1 MSLVNSGGW
10 EESVY
15 WHVYCTSVYCL
26 LQGAICVYSVYT
38 CLLQVEMPTKVA
50 GDVYFSGWCLLQ
62 GAMCVHTSRP
72 AVDTNSKG
80 CLLQYM
86 GCTAVCY
93 LPSPPDRKPP
103 HTHIKLVIITL
114 EIITL
119 VKLWHTHHALNHR
132 TGNHNTCYHNT
143 HIKGLSK
150 SAHNYNLQHQ
160 HNKLIVN
167 TFDV

>member
-1 MSLVNSGGW
+1 MPCYTWALWNVQAQTLEFLLGTGVYCICFCVCSIYCKVSLVKSGGW

-26 LQGAICVYSVYT
+26 LQGAICVYPVYT

-62 GAMCVHTSRP
+62 GAMCVYTSRP

-103 HTHIKLVIITL
+103 HTHQARNH
-114 EIITL
+114 
-119 VKLWHTHHALNHR
+119 HTRNHHTR
-132 TGNHNTCYHNT
+132 
-143 HIKGLSK
+143 
-150 SAHNYNLQHQ
+150 
-160 HNKLIVN
+160 
-167 TFDV
+167 

>member
-1 MSLVNSGGW
+1 MSAVKRHLSFYWELHLFLCLQHLLLSVPGQLCGW
-10 EESVY
+10 EDGVY

-62 GAMCVHTSRP
+62 GAMCVYTSRP

-103 HTHIKLVIITL
+103 HTHQARNH
-114 EIITL
+114 
-119 VKLWHTHHALNHR
+119 HTRNHHTR
-132 TGNHNTCYHNT
+132 
-143 HIKGLSK
+143 
-150 SAHNYNLQHQ
+150 
-160 HNKLIVN
+160 
-167 TFDV
+167 